1 MTDKTAIVTGG
12 CSGIGAATT
21 RLLRAGGWT
30 VIPTGLTQAE
40 LAAAGPEAVP
50 LDVRDMAAVE
60 ALFAGHARLD
70 GLVNAAGVGAV
81 GDPDDIATFETIVDV
96 NLTGTMRCCLA
107 ARDALAS
114 AGGSIVNIASILGFV
129 GNLHTPGY
137 TAAKAGVVNLT
148 RTLGARWASLGVRVN
163 AVAPG
168 YIETPMTDIVR
179 ADPDRTAT
187 VMGRTHMGR
196 FGTPDEVA
204 ELIVWLMSDKASFVT
219 GSTHL
224 VDGGYTAT

>member
-1 MTDKTAIVTGG
+1 MTGKTAIITGG

-30 VIPTGLTQAE
+30 VVPTGLTGAE
-40 LAAAGPEAVP
+40 VSAMEGGRQ
-50 LDVRDMAAVE
+50 LDVRDMGAVK
-60 ALFAGHARLD
+60 ALFGEFERLD

-107 ARDALAS
+107 ARDALA
-114 AGGSIVNIASILGFV
+114 AGAGSIVNIASILGFV

-179 ADPDRTAT
+179 TDPDRTAT